1 MSKDTLKWVY
11 LAILSLVWGSSF
23 ILIKKSLIGL
33 TPLQL
38 GSLRILFAG
47 VFLLL
52 IGFSS
57 LRKIQK
63 KEWKW
68 IIISAFVGT
77 FFPVFLFAYAQ
88 TEIDSAITSILNSTT
103 PLLTLLLGSLLF
115 SINFSRSQL
124 IGIIVGLVGCC
135 ALIWIGSNVHPNQ
148 NYWFAG
154 LVIIAS
160 ILYAANVNIIKR
172 YMQHIGAMSIA
183 VGNFIFLI
191 IPAIIV
197 LYFTDFFTAETL
209 STKEVHHS
217 LGYVG
222 ILAVIGTA
230 TAKVLFNKLVQI
242 SNPIFASSVT
252 YTIPV
257 VAFTWGILD
266 GEDFTFL
273 QFISAGII
281 IIGVFISNRKKKET
295 T

>member
-11 LAILSLVWGSSF
+11 LGVLSLVWGSSF
-23 ILIKKSLIGL
+23 ILIKKSLLGL

-38 GSLRILFAG
+38 GSLRILFAA

-52 IGFSS
+52 IGLPS
-57 LRKIQK
+57 LKTIKK

-68 IIISAFVGT
+68 IAISAFVGT
-77 FFPVFLFAYAQ
+77 FIPVFLFAYAQ

-103 PLLTLLLGSLLF
+103 PLLTLILGALLF
-115 SINFSRSQL
+115 SINFTRNQL
-124 IGIIVGLVGCC
+124 IGIIIGLLGCC
-135 ALIWIGSNVHPNQ
+135 ALIWIGSNVNPSQ

-154 LVIIAS
+154 LVILAS
-160 ILYAANVNIIKR
+160 VCYAANVNIIKR
-172 YMQHIGAMSIA
+172 YMQDINATAIA

-197 LYFTDFFTAETL
+197 LIASGFFATETL
-209 STKEVHHS
+209 QDPKVQTS
-217 LGYVG
+217 LWYVG
-222 ILAVIGTA
+222 ILAVVGTG

-266 GEDFTFL
+266 GEDFTLL
-273 QFISAGII
+273 QFLSAGVII
-281 IIGVFISNRKKKET
+281 LGVFISNRK
-295 T
+295 